1 LPMHLDHAGLFLS
14 RKYKE
19 AKRGTAESSQAFEE
33 LNDAADPD
41 MVVRWE
47 EQEKVAQ
54 ASRIDNPSA
63 LDVYDVRLNKGE
75 SRAVCHDIPGR

>member
-1 LPMHLDHAGLFLS
+1 MFLS

-19 AKRGTAESSQAFEE
+19 AKQGTAESSQAFNK

-47 EQEKVAQ
+47 EQERVAQ
-54 ASRIDNPSA
+54 ASRIDNSSA
-63 LDVYDVRLNKGE
+63 LDVYDVWLNKGE
-75 SRAVCHDIPGR
+75 SQV